1 MAQID
6 WQRSEWQCVRMVVDQ
21 LIGQVVEL
29 SKQLQDARRKYSDAS
44 DKMLSQSNLISQL
57 HQTVRDWKMRDNLNS
72 AYINELEEDLVS
84 RGVSRKE
91 LDSVYEDIKSQLE
104 GGDEGCRLP

>member
-29 SKQLQDARRKYSDAS
+29 SKQLQDARRKYGDAS
-44 DKMLSQSNLISQL
+44 DKMLSQGNLISQM
-57 HQTVRDWKMRDNLNS
+57 HQTIRDWKMLYNRNCV
-72 AYINELEEDLVS
+72 YIETLEEDLMS
-84 RGVSRKE
+84 RGVSRE
-91 LDSVYEDIKSQLE
+91 DLDSIYQEIKDRFE
-104 GGDEGCRLP
+104 GDDE